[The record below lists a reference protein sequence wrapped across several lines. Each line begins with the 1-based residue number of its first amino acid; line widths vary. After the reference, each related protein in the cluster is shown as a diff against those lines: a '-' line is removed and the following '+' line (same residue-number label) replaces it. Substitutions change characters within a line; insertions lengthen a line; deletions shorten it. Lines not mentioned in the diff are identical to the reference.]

1 MKIVAVLASILA
13 LSCAKTSDR
22 FGDFV
27 ARFSKPY
34 QEGSPE
40 FLYRQSVYER
50 NLEFIEL
57 LNARSSASVVYSI
70 ETPFA
75 DMSPEEFKSRVL
87 MFPRRVSPVPLKESS
102 NISIPESW
110 DWRDKGAVSPVRD
123 QGSLGTCWA
132 FSTAQN
138 IEGQRFLKFGVL
150 EQLSVEQLIECDAS
164 ADVSR
169 GWADCGMFG
178 GWPYLGFQYLMKAGG
193 IFSEKDYPYCAG
205 EGKCL
210 PCMPRNY
217 DLKLC
222 GDHSDLFCKA
232 NNTQGQKLEGLCNP
246 KSGFAVSIRDW
257 TRFSQDEREIA
268 DALVRTGPLSVLVNA
283 DSLQYYSG
291 GIVDADSC
299 DPTELDHA
307 VLLVGYGSE
316 DGQDYWVCLFSR
328 IALILYRLSKT
339 PGALLGESKD
349 TFALLVDLVHVVSI
363 KKWSPR
369 LSRIPRLK
377 CEN

>member
-1 MKIVAVLASILA
+1 MPLNILA
-13 LSCAKTSDR
+13 WNNEI
-22 FGDFV
+22 GPWYYFV
-27 ARFSKPY
+27 GLRTEVMINRDSW
-34 QEGSPE
+34 G
-40 FLYRQSVYER
+40 
-50 NLEFIEL
+50 
-57 LNARSSASVVYSI
+57 
-70 ETPFA
+70 
-75 DMSPEEFKSRVL
+75 MSPEEFKSRVL

-316 DGQDYWVCLFSR
+316 DGQDYWIIKNSWGSSWGEQGYF
-328 IALILYRLSKT
+328 RLARGS
-339 PGALLGESKD
+339 GACGVNQE
-349 TFALLVDLVHVVSI
+349 VVTAFVQNP
-363 KKWSPR
+363 KAQM
-369 LSRIPRLK
+369 
-377 CEN
+377 